1 MPRRTRKELVE
12 KQVENF
18 EIWERDEE
26 CRWLRREL
34 RAQWRLMLRKRD
46 AEPASEDRH
55 TA

>member
-18 EIWERDEE
+18 EIRERDEE
-26 CRWLRREL
+26 CHWLRREL
-34 RAQWRLMLRKRD
+34 RSQWRLMRRKRD
-46 AEPASEDRH
+46 DTHMDADRH

>member
-18 EIWERDEE
+18 EIAERDEE

-34 RAQWRLMLRKRD
+34 RSQWQMMRRTHDD
-46 AEPASEDRH
+46 AHADTDRR